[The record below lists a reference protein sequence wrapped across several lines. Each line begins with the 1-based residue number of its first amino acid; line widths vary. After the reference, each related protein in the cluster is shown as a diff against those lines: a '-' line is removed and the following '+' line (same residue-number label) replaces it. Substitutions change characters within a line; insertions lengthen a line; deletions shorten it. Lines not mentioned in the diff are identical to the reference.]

1 MVSYASQ
8 RYYLDTPFSGILPE
22 VLDVRARLVNEAM
35 KIVAAE
41 RLTALVSDRDLQD
54 GQIIPPALNLRGG
67 SCSGGSR
74 RQGGDGHGGG
84 PPLRRCAPRPML
96 LP

>member
-1 MVSYASQ
+1 
-8 RYYLDTPFSGILPE
+8 
-22 VLDVRARLVNEAM
+22 M